1 MADSPIDFKTINDD
15 AIATG
20 SGTSSD
26 STATSF
32 HHHDMS
38 WRWVGGA
45 TGDWNDPSNWTLYDG
60 ANNPVT
66 TEGSVPQAEQN
77 ADVSL
82 SPASGEDSVTV
93 VVNAPDYNQIR
104 SLSVWQNATLKVT
117 AQAGSSI
124 DGNVFAT
131 AGFENDGTIIIDTPS
146 KVDFGGVTM
155 NRDDGTITIMN
166 NHGNV
171 IFDDSNLNSGGTVN
185 LINASLGSAGQPVW
199 VSGGTVNLQQNSSIF
214 MNSAESIATINVDPA
229 TVNTLYVQDNGFL
242 HGGADATNAQNVVI
256 NGISENTRFGI
267 SGLASAPTS
276 ATYAENKDGSYTLT
290 VDMADGSNLTYSN
303 LHMADG
309 YTPPAT
315 ATIVQDTAA
324 SGWDI
329 EDTSSASA
337 TGAYT
342 DNTLHQQLS
351 AIATSSTNAGG
362 DTSQYS
368 STPAS
373 YHQHDMSWHWTGTA
387 SSDWNDSSNWELLDS
402 TGNKVDTSDA
412 SVWTSNPVPQSQQN
426 ADVNIS
432 WEGNTTTPQTVVDN
446 APDYNQIRSL
456 SVWQNGTLKITAQ
469 GDSQYVGNVFAT
481 AGFENNGTIIIDT
494 PSNVELG
501 GVAMNRDDGTI
512 TIMNNQ
518 GHVTLDNGKLD
529 NAGTLNLINASLG
542 TTDQPV
548 WVQGGT
554 VNMQQNSTL
563 FAEPGI
569 SYSDKTTINVDPN
582 TVNTIY
588 IDDSGDEGVKGNVLV
603 NGISKN
609 THFGISGLTAE
620 PTSAIYTNNGDG
632 SYTLNVQL
640 ADGNVVQYADVVPA
654 DGYEPP
660 ATASIVQDGTT
671 GWLVEDETV
680 CFLSGSMIRTAK
692 GDVAVEDVQIGDE
705 VIVFDW
711 QNNRE
716 ISSPVVWVGKSHATV
731 RAGLADDEAG
741 YPVRILKDAIADGVP
756 YKDMLITPEHCLF
769 FEDKFVPVRM
779 LVNGVSIFFD
789 KSITSYDYYHVE
801 TAQHSVITAD
811 GMLTESYLDT
821 GNRRSFHQVGKVATL
836 NGMTRTWV
844 DNAAAPLCVDRAF
857 VEPLFRQL
865 ELRENSVSGTHVRE
879 VIVAQTTD
887 PDLHLVTQTGAS
899 IRPMRVQD
907 DKYSFM
913 LPPGTKCV
921 RIVSRASRPADV
933 IGPFVDDRRYLGVA
947 VTDVCVQTARKL
959 QMITAH
965 LQASKPA
972 GWHDTDWQDCAWT
985 NGDAILPLDGNITHN
1000 AMAILSITIRAAGP
1014 YLVGK
1019 EMEKAV
1025 AQAM

>member
-1 MADSPIDFKTINDD
+1 MADSPVDFEKIDSDSSAVGD
-15 AIATG
+15 
-20 SGTSSD
+20 GTSYN
-26 STATSF
+26 STETSF
-32 HHHDMS
+32 HYHDMS
-38 WRWVGGA
+38 WRWVGGD
-45 TGDWNDPSNWTLYDG
+45 TGDWSDPANWALYDG
-60 ANNPVT
+60 TNNLVT

-82 SPASGEDSVTV
+82 SPPSGADSVTV
-93 VVNAPDYNQIR
+93 VLNAPDYNQIR
-104 SLSVWQNATLKVT
+104 SLSVWQNATLKIT
-117 AQAGSSI
+117 AQADSNI

-146 KVDFGGVTM
+146 KVELGGVTM
-155 NRDDGTITIMN
+155 NRSDGTITIMN

-171 IFDDSNLNSGGTVN
+171 IFDSSNLNSGGTVN

-199 VSGGTVNLQQNSSIF
+199 VSGGTVNMQNSSIY
-214 MNSAESIATINVDPA
+214 MNSGEAVATINVDPT
-229 TVNTLYVQDNGFL
+229 TVNTIYVQDNGFL
-242 HGGADATNAQNVVI
+242 HGGAQVTNSENAVI

-267 SGLASAPTS
+267 AGLASEPNS
-276 ATYAENKDGSYTLT
+276 ATYTKNTDGSYTLT
-290 VDMADGSNLTYSN
+290 VNLEDGSKLTYGN

-315 ATIVQDTAA
+315 VQIVPDTAA

-329 EDTSSASA
+329 EDTTSSAGTY
-337 TGAYT
+337 TGDKLHT
-342 DNTLHQQLS
+342 DIS
-351 AIATSSTNAGG
+351 AIASSATAAGG
-362 DTSQYS
+362 DSSQYS
-368 STPAS
+368 STPTS
-373 YHQHDMSWHWTGTA
+373 YHQHDMSWRWTGAT
-387 SSDWNDSSNWELLDS
+387 SDDWNDSSNWALYDS
-402 TGNKVDTSDA
+402 TNNKVDTSDA
-412 SVWTSNPVPQSQQN
+412 NVWTNNPVPQSQQN

-432 WEGNTTTPQTVVDN
+432 WDGNTTTPCVVVDN
-446 APDYNQIRSL
+446 AADYNQIRSL
-456 SVWQNGTLKITAQ
+456 SVWENGTLKITAQ
-469 GDSQYVGNVFAT
+469 GDSQYSGNVFAT

-494 PSNVELG
+494 PSKVELG

-518 GHVTLDNGKLD
+518 GNVTLDNGIINND
-529 NAGTLNLINASLG
+529 GTLNLINASLG
-542 TTDQPV
+542 TADQPV

-563 FAEPGI
+563 FAKPGI
-569 SYSDKTTINVDPN
+569 SYDSKTTINVDPDN
-582 TVNTIY
+582 VNTIY
-588 IDDSGDEGVKGNVLV
+588 IDDDGDKSVSGNVLV

-609 THFGISGLTAE
+609 THFGIAGLTAE

-632 SYTLNVQL
+632 SYTLNIQL

-654 DGYEPP
+654 NGYEPP
-660 ATASIVQDGTT
+660 ATASIEKDGTT

-692 GDVAVEDVQIGDE
+692 GDVAVEDIQIGDE
-705 VIVFDW
+705 VVAFDW

-716 ISSPVVWVGKSHATV
+716 ISSPVVWVGKAHATAH
-731 RAGLADDEAG
+731 AGLANDEAG

-769 FEDKFVPVRM
+769 FEGKFVPARM
-779 LVNGVSIFFD
+779 LVNGVSIFYD

-821 GNRRSFHQVGKVATL
+821 GNRRAFRQVGKVATL
-836 NGMTRTWV
+836 NGKARTWA
-844 DNAAAPLCVDRAF
+844 DDAAAPLCVDRAF

-865 ELRENSVSGTHVRE
+865 ELRENNVNGGQVVE
-879 VIVAQTTD
+879 VAPAQTTD
-887 PDLHLVTQTGAS
+887 PDLHLMTQTGAS
-899 IRPMRVQD
+899 IRPMRVQG

-913 LPPGTKCV
+913 LPPNTKSV

-933 IGPFVDDRRYLGVA
+933 IGPFVDDRRYMGVA
-947 VTDVCVQTARKL
+947 VADVRVQTARKL
-959 QMITAH
+959 QVITAH

-972 GWHDTDWQDCAWT
+972 GWHDTDWKGCAWT
-985 NGDAILPLDGNITHN
+985 NGDAVLPLDENVAQN
-1000 AMAILSITIRAAGP
+1000 AMAILSLTIRAAGP
-1014 YLVGK
+1014 YLVD
-1019 EMEKAV
+1019 EDMEKGA
-1025 AQAM
+1025 AQAV